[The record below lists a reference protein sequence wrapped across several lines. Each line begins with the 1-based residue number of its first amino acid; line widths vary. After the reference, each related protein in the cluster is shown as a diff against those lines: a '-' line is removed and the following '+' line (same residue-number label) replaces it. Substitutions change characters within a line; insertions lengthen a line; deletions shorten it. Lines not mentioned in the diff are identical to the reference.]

1 MVVQTS
7 FEDYKDIDGIISS
20 IQTALKEFGIMM
32 CQDPSDEGTD
42 GYSFI
47 LVDGIDED
55 DIYQSLKQDVM
66 VELGYDEDD
75 MEDGSM
81 EDEVNRITDERLEI
95 VLKEFKEQ

>member
-7 FEDYKDIDGIISS
+7 FEDWKDIDGILSS
-20 IQTALKEFGIMM
+20 IQTALKQFGIMM
-32 CQDPSDEGTD
+32 CKDPSSEGTD

-55 DIYQSLKQDVM
+55 DIYQALKQDVM
-66 VELGYDEDD
+66 IELGYDEDD

-81 EDEVNRITDERLEI
+81 EDEVNRIADERLEL
-95 VLKEFKEQ
+95 VLKEFDK